1 MPASSPS
8 SSSSSSPISVSNSA
22 MPSSSPSLFFFPAQC
37 YASSSSWSLLLMV
50 LCCCYCLLSCAVEA
64 APLQP
69 SGGASG
75 EQFERADRDYR
86 PLQFGKRE
94 SYRPLQFGK
103 RTLAR
108 GPFGPSGVAP
118 FVYGPAS
125 LHNMHNGGLEEFD
138 PTMDQYVLVMERRK

>member
-8 SSSSSSPISVSNSA
+8 SSSLSPISVSNSA
-22 MPSSSPSLFFFPAQC
+22 MPSLSPSFSSFPAQWC
-37 YASSSSWSLLLMV
+37 ASSSSSWSLLLV
-50 LCCCYCLLSCAVEA
+50 LLCCCYCLLSGAVEA

-118 FVYGPAS
+118 FAYGPAS
-125 LHNMHNGGLEEFD
+125 LHNMHNGGLEEID